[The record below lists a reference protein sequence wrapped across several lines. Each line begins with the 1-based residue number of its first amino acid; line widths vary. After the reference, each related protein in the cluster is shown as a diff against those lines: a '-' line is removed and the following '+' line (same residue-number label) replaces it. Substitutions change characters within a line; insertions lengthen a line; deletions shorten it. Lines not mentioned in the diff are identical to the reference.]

1 MEGFPPKPPSS
12 DLEVRSKPLGLEDEM
27 GQIVFGY
34 LLHIEKWIFLVD
46 VPMNKGD
53 FSIVMLN
60 YQRVGRVCLPFRVF
74 FSHSTCEFLTE
85 RVLRDPQR

>member
-1 MEGFPPKPPSS
+1 MEVFIGKSLSEIVYLRKITYKSLISKWSLFQPCLMEGFPPKPPSS

-53 FSIVMLN
+53 F
-60 YQRVGRVCLPFRVF
+60 P
-74 FSHSTCEFLTE
+74 
-85 RVLRDPQR
+85 